1 MQSYVATAVAAT
13 VLNLLLEIYV
23 TLRFVFLLVPAF
35 LQTKDKIHALLD
47 IRIARSLSFLLMDLL
62 TMVPRATFISI
73 PADFIPFSISA
84 LIVLGIA
91 LFFLVGCLE
100 D

>member
-1 MQSYVATAVAAT
+1 M
-13 VLNLLLEIYV
+13 LEMYV
-23 TLRFVFLLVPAF
+23 TVRLVFLLVPAF
-35 LQTKDKIHALLD
+35 LQKKDKIHALLD

-62 TMVPRATFISI
+62 TMVPRAQFISI

-91 LFFLVGCLE
+91 LFFCCRLS
-100 D
+100 